1 MRRTHVQF
9 QHQQVRGVDD
19 EKDMKMDLIVG
30 RKDMIRKKIGNQ
42 QDFMDLNFVYDMA
55 VQQFKYND
63 NHEWVTLKSP
73 KPTFEQV
80 VDTVIGQINHVM
92 ERIRAMDLDNIDN
105 VYRIYKNVLSKYR
118 RYNKFI
124 SSTDREPQPFETFI
138 EQVVHQHQQNRQKI
152 VLQKIQKIG
161 EQHGL
166 DPAFVHQMAV
176 TVMRYVSPKP
186 TFENAVDIVLGQ
198 IRRIIEIL
206 DDRHQQKTKTKD
218 NVYRMYTKILAKY
231 FRERTKKQLDTPP
244 FDTFINTELE
254 RL

>member
-1 MRRTHVQF
+1 MRRTRVQF

-19 EKDMKMDLIVG
+19 DKDMKMDLIVE
-30 RKDMIRKKIGNQ
+30 RKDMIRKKIRNQ
-42 QDFMDLNFVYDMA
+42 YDFMDLNFVYDMA
-55 VQQFKYND
+55 VQHYHHSPKG
-63 NHEWVTLKSP
+63 P

-80 VDTVIGQINHVM
+80 VDTVIGQIHHVM
-92 ERIRAMDLDNIDN
+92 ERIRPMHLDNIDN
-105 VYRIYKNVLSKYR
+105 VYRIYKNVLSKYQ
-118 RYNKFI
+118 RYNKI
-124 SSTDREPQPFETFI
+124 VSLTDGEPKPFELFI

-161 EQHGL
+161 KHGL

-176 TVMRYVSPKP
+176 TVIRYFSPKP

-206 DDRHQQKTKTKD
+206 DRHQQKTKTKD
-218 NVYRMYTKILAKY
+218 NVYRIYTKILANY

-244 FDTFINTELE
+244 FDTFMNTELE

>member
-1 MRRTHVQF
+1 
-9 QHQQVRGVDD
+9 
-19 EKDMKMDLIVG
+19 MKMDLIVG

-63 NHEWVTLKSP
+63 NHEWVSP

-80 VDTVIGQINHVM
+80 VDTVIGQIHHVM
-92 ERIRAMDLDNIDN
+92 ERIRPIDLDNIDN

-124 SSTDREPQPFETFI
+124 SSTDREPKPFETFI
-138 EQVVHQHQQNRQKI
+138 KQVVHQHQQNRQNIVSRKI
-152 VLQKIQKIG
+152 QKIQKIG

-206 DDRHQQKTKTKD
+206 DRHQHQRKTKTKD

-231 FRERTKKQLDTPP
+231 FRERTKKKLDTPH
-244 FDTFINTELE
+244 FDTFMNSQLE